1 MRELTPEQ
9 KDFLRKLGVPEERVN
24 RLWPDLQECKTEI
37 KLTIRDFMLLGGSMT
52 EEEIDEYAKT
62 HPEILE

>member
-1 MRELTPEQ
+1 MQEHTPEQ
-9 KDFLRKLGVPEERVN
+9 KDFLNRSGAPEKQIQQQI
-24 RLWPDLQECKTEI
+24 PDWQKPFVSR

-62 HPEILE
+62 HPEILD